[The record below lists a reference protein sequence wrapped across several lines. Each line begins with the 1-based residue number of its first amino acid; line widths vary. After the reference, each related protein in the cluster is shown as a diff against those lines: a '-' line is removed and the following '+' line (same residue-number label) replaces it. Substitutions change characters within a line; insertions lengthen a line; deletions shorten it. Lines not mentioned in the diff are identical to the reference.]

1 MRSLASAMGA
11 LRVGA
16 LALIAFSPARAQQ
29 RPADSSN
36 ASTSA
41 AQSRTPIAD
50 RLRRP
55 IDLLRAG
62 GIDRRVPPADSFTLG
77 NRSIPPGS
85 TVHGPVGVSQGT
97 LEVAGRLEG
106 DAFALG
112 GDIIV
117 HRGGVVVGDAL
128 SVGGRVILDG
138 GRVEGEMRSL
148 SGISAG
154 AGRSETAR
162 APLTTWQSVK
172 LAIGW
177 FAVLAII
184 GLGVMIF
191 AEANLEGVVA
201 TVEGSFTKAFWY
213 GVLGQL
219 MALPVLLL
227 LVLGLFITVLGILLI
242 PFAVV
247 SYCIAAAGLLTL
259 GFLAAARITGSALV
273 RGGRAASPRG
283 VHLRALFTGLVLYF
297 ALWLLAAAFTWHPV
311 AGAILRG
318 IALVVTWVAA
328 TVGLG
333 AALTSRAGTQRPG
346 QRGGVAAR
354 RAPDD
359 LAWQTPTPVTGVAAA
374 RRPVATVKDHP

>member
-1 MRSLASAMGA
+1 MFRLGRATSA
-11 LRVGA
+11 LLVGA
-16 LALIAFSPARAQQ
+16 LALMAIAPAQAQ
-29 RPADSSN
+29 RPSDSTGK
-36 ASTSA
+36 STATSV
-41 AQSRTPIAD
+41 AQTPFTE
-50 RLRRP
+50 RLRRQ
-55 IDLLRAG
+55 IELLRAG
-62 GIDRRVPPADSFTLG
+62 GTDRRVPPADSFTIG
-77 NRSIPPGS
+77 NRSIPPGA
-85 TVHGPVGVSQGT
+85 TVSGPIGVSQGT
-97 LEVAGRLEG
+97 LDVAGRVEG
-106 DAFALG
+106 DAFVLG

-148 SGISAG
+148 SGMSPG
-154 AGRSETAR
+154 AARAAER

-172 LAIGW
+172 LALGW
-177 FAVLAII
+177 FAILAII

-191 AEANLEGVVA
+191 AEANLEGVVVA
-201 TVEGSFTKAFWY
+201 VEGSFTRAFWY

-227 LVLGLFITVLGILLI
+227 LVVALTITLLGILLV

-247 SYCIAAAGLLTL
+247 SYCIVAAGLLTL
-259 GFLAAARITGSALV
+259 GFLAAARLTGTALV
-273 RGGRAASPRG
+273 RQGGTASPRG
-283 VHLRALFTGLVLYF
+283 VHLRALFAGLVLYF
-297 ALWLLAAAFTWHPV
+297 ALWMLAAAFTWHPV
-311 AGAILRG
+311 VGAVLRVV
-318 IALVVTWVAA
+318 ALVVTWVAA

-346 QRGGVAAR
+346 SRGGIAAR
-354 RAPDD
+354 RVPDE

>member
-1 MRSLASAMGA
+1 MSALWM
-11 LRVGA
+11 GA
-16 LALIAFSPARAQQ
+16 LALFASSHVGAQ
-29 RPADSSN
+29 RPSDSGQR
-36 ASTSA
+36 AIP
-41 AQSRTPIAD
+41 AQSAQAPFAE
-50 RLRRP
+50 RLKRE
-55 IDLLRAG
+55 IDLLRARG
-62 GIDRRVPPADSFTLG
+62 ADRRVPPADSFTIG
-77 NRSIPPGS
+77 NRSIPPGT
-85 TVHGPVGVSQGT
+85 TVQGPIGISQGT
-97 LEVAGRLEG
+97 LDVTGRLEG

-117 HRGGVVVGDAL
+117 HRGGVIVGDAL

-148 SGISAG
+148 SGLAPG
-154 AGRSETAR
+154 TGRQEAR
-162 APLTTWQSVK
+162 TPLTTWQSVK

-177 FAVLAII
+177 FAILAII

-191 AEANLEGVVA
+191 AEANLEGVVVA
-201 TVEGSFTKAFWY
+201 VESSFTRAFWF

-219 MALPVLLL
+219 AALPVLLL
-227 LVLGLFITVLGILLI
+227 LAVALTITVLGILLV

-259 GFLAAARITGSALV
+259 GFLAAARITGSAFV
-273 RGGRAASPRG
+273 RGGGAALARG
-283 VHLRALFTGLVLYF
+283 VHLRALFVGLVLYF
-297 ALWLLAAAFTWHPV
+297 ALWMLAAAFTWQPI

-333 AALTSRAGTQRPG
+333 AALTSRAGTQRTG
-346 QRGGVAAR
+346 RRSSAAR
-354 RAPDD
+354 RVPDE